1 MGRADEMS
9 KASEMTEAGETTGV
23 SETTEAGETTG
34 VRYLGAGEKART
46 QSLVETEDV
55 R

>member
-1 MGRADEMS
+1 MGRADGMS

-23 SETTEAGETTG
+23 SETTG

-46 QSLVETEDV
+46 QSLMETEDV

>member
-9 KASEMTEAGETTGV
+9 KAS
-23 SETTEAGETTG
+23 ETTG

-46 QSLVETEDV
+46 QSLMETEDV